1 MELAENIKTIKNE
14 IIGYEYVNYGG
25 NQVNVMGYKDL
36 LFFDEEKVIL
46 KVKNGEILVS
56 GKNLQVLEV
65 SHGFIIIKG
74 EISSVT
80 FS

>member
-14 IIGYEYVNYGG
+14 IVGYEYVNYGG
-25 NQVNVMGYKDL
+25 KQVNVMGYKDL
-36 LFFDEEKVIL
+36 LFFDEVKVIL
-46 KVKNGEILVS
+46 KVKNGELLVI

-65 SHGFIIIKG
+65 SHGFITVKG